1 MGIKSIL
8 KNVISK
14 EAAKAV
20 IGKTL
25 PLTPNAPLSKK
36 AKIAGILAA
45 GAGLLGAVSQYLS

>member
-8 KNVISK
+8 KNVIVK
-14 EAAKAV
+14 EATKAV

-25 PLTPNAPLSKK
+25 PISRKAPLSKK
-36 AKIAGILAA
+36 AKIVGVVTA